1 MFLYFGRGNCTSYRI
16 ILVWNHTCDSIEL
29 VLRSGLIVKSHGWFH
44 TRHCTKQISEP
55 QKCIDICANYLFKYF
70 KDLLTQLDAECKYK
84 NSTWFSSTGQIKYFS
99 WKVVNIILYGNF
111 LLGSADNARPLTIA
125 PSHYHFSSFS
135 RPSTLVLWHY
145 CLFKIFFGFFC
156 SAIF

>member
-1 MFLYFGRGNCTSYRI
+1 MS
-16 ILVWNHTCDSIEL
+16 LVQNW
-29 VLRSGLIVKSHGWFH
+29 
-44 TRHCTKQISEP
+44 HCTKQISEP

-99 WKVVNIILYGNF
+99 WKVVIIILYGNF

-125 PSHYHFSSFS
+125 PSHYHFSSFC

-145 CLFKIFFGFFC
+145 CLFKFCLLFFVLQFFNFIT
-156 SAIF
+156 SMEVKGITHTLLWYNIIWYNII